1 LEGSHVESHEKRD
14 VLILD
19 EETDT
24 LMNLFD
30 RVYGEGFDT
39 TGVSTEREALSL
51 VARRKPYLMID
62 HLHGADAHDMQLIE
76 KVHTLSP
83 RTHILVLGEEDA
95 RPPGFDRV
103 RKAEEVDWVPEDP
116 EESALVEALKHA
128 TADLP

>member
-1 LEGSHVESHEKRD
+1 MENREKRD

-19 EETDT
+19 GETDT

-39 TGVSTEREALSL
+39 TGVSTAGEALSW
-51 VARRKPYLMID
+51 VARKKPYLMID
-62 HLHGADAHDMQLIE
+62 HLHGAAADEIQLIE
-76 KVHTLSP
+76 KVRTLSP
-83 RTHILVLGEEDA
+83 QTHILVLGENDA

-103 RKAEEVDWVPEDP
+103 RKAEQVDWVSEDP